1 MGTTRNASDS
11 GYPRLS
17 CGHPLTPEPCAACH
31 YKTPLL
37 DDVWLDVAGVPLDLA
52 GYFAESRPAMELWD
66 LRSCYPIPFLV
77 TFPLLPPCHSDTKN
91 VFNGSWL

>member
-37 DDVWLDVAGVPLDLA
+37 DDVWLSVAGVPLDLA
-52 GYFAESRPAMELWD
+52 GCFAFLLFAGYFD
-66 LRSCYPIPFLV
+66 FCPI
-77 TFPLLPPCHSDTKN
+77 LPWSS
-91 VFNGSWL
+91 GI